1 LDRKVLAAAFLQA
14 QALLTTQELVSA
26 EEAQHIEATLRPLAA
41 APEIRQVMVPLLDR
55 AQLFGLAMAWDSGP
69 EEKPAAWLYA
79 RVERFIRLTV
89 PEFAFLTLCEL
100 KRLEAPLDEAKQ
112 RAAVALNQERAIRA
126 PMLEQNLAVLR
137 SVDPEGAEEVRRAHR
152 TTSAMR
158 PVGAGLAEFA
168 GPGQP
173 WVQLWA
179 VTSAAARLEAE
190 RLVLQCCTFE
200 DAFIAG
206 VGDCSLPAAA
216 AAAARVNQRV
226 HVIDLHVS
234 RIRALLEIVDL
245 RDAVRDRRILIHGGT
260 RALQTLAPYA
270 KRALQEENSVV
281 GGDPVA
287 VSLLKAAAQAG

>member
-1 LDRKVLAAAFLQA
+1 M
-14 QALLTTQELVSA
+14 TTQEPVA
-26 EEAQHIEATLRPLAA
+26 PEEAQRIEATLRPLAA
-41 APEIRQVMVPLLDR
+41 APEIRQVIVPLLDR
-55 AQLFGLAMAWDSGP
+55 AQLYGLAMAWDSGP
-69 EEKPAAWLYA
+69 EEKPAGWLYA

-100 KRLEAPLDEAKQ
+100 KRLNAPLDDAKQ
-112 RAAVALNQERAIRA
+112 RAAAALDQERALRA
-126 PMLEQNLAVLR
+126 PMLEQNLAVLQ
-137 SVDPEGAEEVRRAHR
+137 SVDPEGAEEIRRAHR

-168 GPGQP
+168 SPGQP

-190 RLVLQCCTFE
+190 RLVQQACAFE

-216 AAAARVNQRV
+216 ALAARVDQRV
-226 HVIDLHVS
+226 HVIDLHVA
-234 RIRALLEIVDL
+234 RIRALLEVVDL
-245 RDAVRDRRILIHGGT
+245 RDALRDRRMQLHGGT

-270 KRALQEENSVV
+270 KRALQNENSVV

-287 VSLLKAAAQAG
+287 VSLLKAAAQGG

>member
-1 LDRKVLAAAFLQA
+1 M
-14 QALLTTQELVSA
+14 TTQEPVSA
-26 EEAQHIEATLRPLAA
+26 EEAQRIEATLRPLAA

-55 AQLFGLAMAWDSGP
+55 AQLYGLAMAWDSGP
-69 EEKPAAWLYA
+69 EEKPAPWLYA
-79 RVERFIRLTV
+79 RAERFIRLTV
-89 PEFAFLTLCEL
+89 PEFAFLTLCDL
-100 KRLEAPLDEAKQ
+100 KRLNAPLDDAKQ
-112 RAAVALNQERAIRA
+112 RAAAALDQERALRA
-126 PMLEQNLAVLR
+126 PVLEQNLAVLR

-179 VTSAAARLEAE
+179 ITAAAARLEAE
-190 RLVLQCCTFE
+190 RLVQQCCAFE

-216 AAAARVNQRV
+216 ATIARRDRRV

-234 RIRALLEIVDL
+234 RIRALLEVVDL
-245 RDAVRDRRILIHGGT
+245 RDALADRRMQLHGGT

-270 KRALQEENSVV
+270 KLALQQESSVV

-287 VSLLKAAAQAG
+287 VSLLKAAAQSG